1 MIGYVRRASTYSGP
15 DLGYDMFGRRKRGK
29 AYSEAAV
36 RNFGRRLRSLFATVS
51 PQDKGFYNDV
61 ENLLVESDFGAA
73 AAVSLVDEL
82 RRKQR
87 LVTTAWNHDALVKSL
102 KEMLRPSL
110 KSVNLSPIPGRLT
123 VYLVLGVNGVGK
135 TTTIAKMAHRFN
147 KGGSEKVYLAAAD
160 TFRAAAIEQLG
171 IHGRRVGAKVIKQEY
186 GADPGAVIFDAIAS
200 ALAGNADVV
209 IVDSA
214 GRMHN
219 RVNLVKELSKM
230 DRVIRER
237 IGEGGRYWRIL
248 VLDATTGQNAL
259 RQAETFHEAVG
270 VDALVMTK
278 YDSSARGGLVA
289 TIGRKLN
296 LPIAFL
302 GRGEGMD
309 DLLPFDADSY
319 LDDLLNG
326 A

>member
-1 MIGYVRRASTYSGP
+1 
-15 DLGYDMFGRRKRGK
+15 MFGRQKRKNAHPEVTVK
-29 AYSEAAV
+29 D
-36 RNFGRRLRSLFATVS
+36 FGRRLRNLFAGTS
-51 PQDKGFYNDV
+51 FQDEAFYDNI

-73 AAVSLVDEL
+73 AAVNLVDEL

-87 LVTTAWNHDALVKSL
+87 LASTAWNHDALAKSL

-110 KSVNLSPIPGRLT
+110 KSVNLSPMPGKLT

-135 TTTIAKMAHRFN
+135 TTTIAKMTHRFN
-147 KGGSEKVYLAAAD
+147 KAGLNKVVLAAAD

-171 IHGRRVGAKVIKQEY
+171 IHGRRVGAKVVKQEY
-186 GADPGAVIFDAIAS
+186 GSDPSAVVFDAIAS
-200 ALAGNADVV
+200 AHASAADVL
-209 IVDSA
+209 IVDTA

-230 DRVIRER
+230 DRIIRER
-237 IGEGGRYWRIL
+237 IGEGAGYWKML

-259 RQAETFHEAVG
+259 RQAETFHEAIG
-270 VDALVMTK
+270 VDALVMAK
-278 YDSSARGGLVA
+278 YDSSAKGGIVA
-289 TIGRKLN
+289 AIGRNLN
-296 LPIAFL
+296 LPFAFL

-326 A
+326 E